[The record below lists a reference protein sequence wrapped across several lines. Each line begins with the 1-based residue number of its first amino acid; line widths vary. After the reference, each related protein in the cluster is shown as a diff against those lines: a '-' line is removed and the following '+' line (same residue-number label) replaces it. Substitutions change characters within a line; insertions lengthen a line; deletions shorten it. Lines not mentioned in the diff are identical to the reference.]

1 MQRKGLSP
9 ECFRLCLFKL
19 EFLLSV
25 VKPQEFVVADPDCL
39 HRVEEAIQHRILRNS
54 GYFGTVD
61 RPLCSSCTPRKGTLK
76 DVILLVGGGNT
87 EAMGLAQTWGYVV
100 GMMMFT
106 VKSRSFNFP

>member
-1 MQRKGLSP
+1 M
-9 ECFRLCLFKL
+9 
-19 EFLLSV
+19 
-25 VKPQEFVVADPDCL
+25 ADPDCL

-61 RPLCSSCTPRKGTLK
+61 RPLCNSCTPRKGTLK

-100 GMMMFT
+100 GKNGLSSLHKNCWRVVVVDQLLTFKFDE
-106 VKSRSFNFP
+106 VC